1 MTIFFTALIV
11 SATAAAFLIMLLE
24 KLGIRNAIIEYGPK
38 LLSQLFSC
46 DFCLSWWTCL
56 IIASTNAIVLHD
68 WHYALVALFATPIT
82 RKLIV

>member
-1 MTIFFTALIV
+1 MTIFFMALIII
-11 SATAAAFLIMLLE
+11 ATAAAFLIMLLE
-24 KLGIRNAIIEYGPK
+24 KLGIRNAIIEFGPK

-56 IIASTNAIVLHD
+56 IIASINTIVLHN
-68 WHYALVALFATPIT
+68 WHYALLALLATPIT